1 MPMPSFYHGSKILK
15 NEHIAKCFI
24 INIFSHSTATLFS
37 ARCEPIYIYIG
48 LHLALTETVCGIA
61 PMTTF
66 TNNILLPK
74 LISVISRLWRIIW
87 NHTIPVLFGRLC
99 QRNHVD
105 VCEKAFLR
113 HLCFSKYSL
122 YRPYLLTISYPEIV
136 EGKLVP
142 LAPIV
147 MLMALFDANSL
158 LFLLILCLLYY
169 FPEFLLNL
177 LLRKYFVPKRQEFAC
192 LGKIIAA

>member
-1 MPMPSFYHGSKILK
+1 MALHQWL
-15 NEHIAKCFI
+15 
-24 INIFSHSTATLFS
+24 HSQ
-37 ARCEPIYIYIG
+37 
-48 LHLALTETVCGIA
+48 
-61 PMTTF
+61 TTSYYQ
-66 TNNILLPK
+66 K

-122 YRPYLLTISYPEIV
+122 YRPYLLTISYSEIV

-147 MLMALFDANSL
+147 MLMALLTPIHYCSCWFYVSYIISL
-158 LFLLILCLLYY
+158 N
-169 FPEFLLNL
+169 FLLNL

>member
-1 MPMPSFYHGSKILK
+1 MLYNKYFQPLHCY
-15 NEHIAKCFI
+15 
-24 INIFSHSTATLFS
+24 TFS

-87 NHTIPVLFGRLC
+87 NHTISVLFGRLC

-122 YRPYLLTISYPEIV
+122 YRPYLLTISYSTMV

-147 MLMALFDANSL
+147 MLMALLTPIHYCS
-158 LFLLILCLLYY
+158 C
-169 FPEFLLNL
+169 
-177 LLRKYFVPKRQEFAC
+177 
-192 LGKIIAA
+192 

>member
-1 MPMPSFYHGSKILK
+1 MALHQWL
-15 NEHIAKCFI
+15 
-24 INIFSHSTATLFS
+24 HSQ
-37 ARCEPIYIYIG
+37 
-48 LHLALTETVCGIA
+48 
-61 PMTTF
+61 TTSYYQ
-66 TNNILLPK
+66 K

-87 NHTIPVLFGRLC
+87 NHTISVLFGRLC

-122 YRPYLLTISYPEIV
+122 YRPYLLTISYSEIV
-136 EGKLVP
+136 EGKWVP

-169 FPEFLLNL
+169 FPEF
-177 LLRKYFVPKRQEFAC
+177 FVELASTEIFCAQETRIC
-192 LGKIIAA
+192 LFGKDNCRLEATNFIFMENH